1 MTKFFASS
9 ILAHSLAALIL
20 WAATLPNASTR
31 SVTPPQRPGSFW
43 VETSFQKTRAAPK
56 NARAKTIATPA
67 RAQNTSNASASAI
80 GSSNTEYMLQVRSRV
95 LSALNDS
102 WSSLRKPGLSG
113 RVVLKVVLNE
123 LGQTERTE
131 IIQSSGFAQLDLL
144 ATDAAKQASPFPQP
158 GPKLR
163 ELGPFGVVVPIEF
176 GSKIQ

>member
-9 ILAHSLAALIL
+9 IFTHSLAALTL
-20 WAATLPNASTR
+20 WAATAPSESTR

-43 VETSFQKTRAAPK
+43 VETSAQKSRAPK
-56 NARAKTIATPA
+56 NAPSKTGATPA
-67 RAQNTSNASASAI
+67 RAQKVWSAGNSPI
-80 GSSNTEYMLQVRSRV
+80 GSSETEYMLQVRSRV

-102 WSSLRKPGLSG
+102 WNSLRRPGLSG

-123 LGQTERTE
+123 LGQAERTE
-131 IIQSSGFAQLDLL
+131 IVQSSGFAQLDLL
-144 ATDAAKQASPFPQP
+144 AADAAKQASPFPQP

-163 ELGPFGVVVPIEF
+163 ELGTFGVVVPIEF